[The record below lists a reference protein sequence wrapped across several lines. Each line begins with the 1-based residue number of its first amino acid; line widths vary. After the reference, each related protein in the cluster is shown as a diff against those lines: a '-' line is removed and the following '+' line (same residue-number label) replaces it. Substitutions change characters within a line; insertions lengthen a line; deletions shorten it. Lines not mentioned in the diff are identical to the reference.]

1 MIERHKKQLVA
12 AADLGDERLNK
23 RFGGCF
29 EAFAHH
35 MEESIPSAMQDVHQA
50 KAVYRFYENERV
62 SYEQLL
68 DAEREAS
75 LSGPATQRRLF
86 IQDTTD
92 LDFTG
97 TRSADNLGCL
107 NYIAQKGMYLHNHL
121 VVSTKG
127 VPVGLFSQHYYQ
139 RNADSLGDSRKH
151 RQNKYDPIEEK
162 ESYRWLAQ
170 WQALQHFMADQ
181 QDSEAIMVA
190 DREADIHEILQ
201 SRARAH
207 CHYLIR
213 SRYNRKLDGQD
224 VHLWDVLGDS
234 PKRGQYRVELTDEK
248 TGQTRTCQVAVRY
261 GCYTIQAPHRTKKQ
275 GKCQPVALH
284 VVEAKEINPKGEP
297 ICWRLLSSLPI
308 ENLADAKMLLRYYSY
323 RWRIERLHYIMKS
336 GAKVEELQ
344 LATGEQLQKA
354 VTLLSIVS
362 AHLLQLMHYARVH
375 PELSISQLGIAPP
388 EWQALRACQRKGKTG
403 KTRSDPPSVG
413 QWIRWLTALVG
424 FKASK
429 RQPLPGVKRLWMA
442 LRKWHHI
449 YQGVQLAA
457 QQPKL
462 MGN

>member
-29 EAFAHH
+29 KAFAHH
-35 MEESIPSAMQDVHQA
+35 MEESIPLAMQDVHQA

-62 SYEQLL
+62 SYEKLL

-75 LSGPATQRRLF
+75 LSGPANQRRLF
-86 IQDTTD
+86 IQDTTK

-121 VVSTKG
+121 VVSPKG
-127 VPVGLFSQHYYQ
+127 IPLGLFAQHYYQ
-139 RNADSLGDSRKH
+139 RSADSLGSRKQ
-151 RQNKYDPIEEK
+151 RKYDPIEEK
-162 ESYRWLAQ
+162 ESCRWLQQ
-170 WQALQHFMADQ
+170 WQTLQDFMADQ
-181 QDSEAIMVA
+181 AESEAIMVA

-201 SRARAH
+201 SRARAN

-224 VHLWDVLGDS
+224 AHLWDVLGE
-234 PKRGQYRVELTDEK
+234 RAQQGQYRLELTDDK
-248 TGQTRTCQVAVRY
+248 TGKTRTCQVAVRY
-261 GCYTIQAPHRTKKQ
+261 GCYTLQAPHRTKKQ
-275 GKCQPVALH
+275 GKCQPVTLH
-284 VVEAKEINPKGEP
+284 VVEAKEINPKGEA

-308 ENLADAKMLLRYYSY
+308 HSLADAKMLLRYYSY
-323 RWRIERLHYIMKS
+323 RWRIERLHYILKS
-336 GAKVEELQ
+336 GARVEELQ
-344 LATGEQLQKA
+344 LATPEQLQKA
-354 VTLLSIVS
+354 VSLLSIVS
-362 AHLLQLMHYARVH
+362 AQLLQLMHYARLQ
-375 PELSISQLGIAPP
+375 PELSISQLGIALP
-388 EWQALRACQRKGKTG
+388 EWQALRACQRKGNTG
-403 KTRSDPPSVG
+403 KTGSDPPSVG

-429 RQPLPGVKRLWMA
+429 RQPFPGVKRLWMA

-457 QQPKL
+457 EQPKL